1 MKIETL
7 CWLLPVVFMLHDFE
21 EIIMLRPWFAQNE
34 VLLRL
39 RFPRVAARLLPHFK
53 RLSTSS
59 FALAVAEEFL
69 VMSVITVL
77 VVELELYALW
87 SAVVLAFLIHL
98 LFHMSQY
105 LMYRRY
111 VPVISLSVPAA
122 LFCVWAVFRL
132 NQVHPLVWSDV
143 LLLTPLM
150 LIVLAGNLFVA
161 HHLALRFE
169 RFLREN
175 YNSR

>member
-7 CWLLPVVFMLHDFE
+7 CWLLPVIFMLHDFE

-34 VLLRL
+34 ALLRV

-69 VMSVITVL
+69 VMSVITIIT
-77 VVELELYALW
+77 VELELYALW
-87 SAVVLAFLIHL
+87 SAVVLAFLLHL
-98 LFHMSQY
+98 LFHMGQY

-111 VPVISLSVPAA
+111 IPVIFLSVPAA
-122 LFCVWAVFRL
+122 IFCGWAVFQL
-132 NQVHPLVWSDV
+132 NQFRPLVWSDV
-143 LLLTPLM
+143 LLLTPLAVIALM
-150 LIVLAGNLFVA
+150 GNLLIA
-161 HHLALRFE
+161 HGLALRFE

-175 YNSR
+175 YVSR